1 MIAPGTVTSLDAFLT
16 ATRTGLIARAGL
28 AGVNVFTGPILDEKE
43 LGNEY
48 VILGGTSSAA
58 FAVDAAYEYT
68 TGMIEVLANESYD
81 VPCELM
87 GVAVGTGE
95 SGIVAARQRGLALL
109 NEVHEWLKAND
120 TASATV
126 QDCRI
131 AKYKATQLILDEAA
145 RCLKVEFTV
154 SVYAQFL
161 PA

>member
-1 MIAPGTVTSLDAFLT
+1 MIAPGLVTSLDAFLT
-16 ATRTGLIARAGL
+16 ATRAGLILRAGL
-28 AGVNVFTGPILDEKE
+28 AGVSVFSGPILDEKE
-43 LGNEY
+43 LGSEY
-48 VILGGTSSAA
+48 ILLGGTTSEA
-58 FAVDAAYEYT
+58 FAVVLANEYT

-95 SGIVAARQRGLALL
+95 SGIVAARQRGLVLL

-131 AKYKATQLILDEAA
+131 TRYKATQLILDEAT